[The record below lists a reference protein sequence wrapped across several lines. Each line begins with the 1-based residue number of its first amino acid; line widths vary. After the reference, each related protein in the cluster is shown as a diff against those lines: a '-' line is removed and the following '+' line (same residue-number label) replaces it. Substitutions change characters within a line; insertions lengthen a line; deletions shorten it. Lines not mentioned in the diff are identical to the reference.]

1 MSLQYL
7 RPTTPSVN
15 MPTMHSVNMST
26 MPTMP
31 SINMPKQPSVNMPK
45 QPSKQ
50 CESHIHRPHKTH
62 SICEQLIK
70 GEPAAVECPVHCPSK
85 DALQRLCGISI
96 HESMENYGSC
106 VQGKNS
112 SPKPM
117 HTC

>member
-15 MPTMHSVNMST
+15 MPNQPSVNMT
-26 MPTMP
+26 T
-31 SINMPKQPSVNMPK
+31 IPKQPGVNMPK

-85 DALQRLCGISI
+85 DAL
-96 HESMENYGSC
+96 
-106 VQGKNS
+106 
-112 SPKPM
+112 
-117 HTC
+117 